1 MFFFSKLAVAKKL
14 KEKNKNREKR
24 GKGMPFFITGMST
37 FTWILLAYV
46 GLHLGHDYFPTY
58 LKDITLNTPVLTHH
72 MGPGKDFI
80 IRVREL
86 FLIVGTLALFV
97 EVAKAATSQA
107 FGATE
112 TLLSFV
118 VAVIFVVM
126 FFMVD
131 WAQNATFLVLA
142 LMSFIDATGGFIIEL
157 NAAKR
162 DFSVG

>member
-1 MFFFSKLAVAKKL
+1 MFFLGALAEKK
-14 KEKNKNREKR
+14 KEKKNEK
-24 GKGMPFFITGMST
+24 KSMFLITGMST
-37 FTWILLAYV
+37 FTWILVAYV
-46 GLHLGHDYFPTY
+46 GLHIGQDYIPMF
-58 LKDITLNTPVLTHH
+58 KDITLNSIVLTHH
-72 MGPGKDFI
+72 IGPDRDFI

-86 FLIVGTLALFV
+86 FLILGSLALFI

-118 VAVIFVVM
+118 VAVVFVVL
-126 FFMVD
+126 FFMVP

>member
-1 MFFFSKLAVAKKL
+1 MFFFTKLIEEKTDKKI
-14 KEKNKNREKR
+14 KKNK
-24 GKGMPFFITGMST
+24 GKGMFFITGMST

-46 GLHLGHDYFPTY
+46 GLHIGQDYISIF
-58 LKDITLNTPVLTHH
+58 KGIDLNTPVLVHH
-72 MGPGKDFI
+72 IAPGRDFV

-86 FLIVGTLALFV
+86 FLIIGSLALFI

-118 VAVIFVVM
+118 VAVVFVVM
-126 FFMVD
+126 FFLVP
-131 WAQNATFLVLA
+131 WAQNATFLVLS

-162 DFSVG
+162 DFTIG

>member
-1 MFFFSKLAVAKKL
+1 MFFFSKLAIAKRL
-14 KEKNKNREKR
+14 KEKNTTKTKKR
-24 GKGMPFFITGMST
+24 GIGMFFITGMST

-46 GLHLGHDYFPTY
+46 GLHMGHDYVPY
-58 LKDITLNTPVLTHH
+58 LKEITLNTPVLTHH
-72 MGPGKDFI
+72 MGAGREFV

>member
-1 MFFFSKLAVAKKL
+1 MFFLNALAEKK
-14 KEKNKNREKR
+14 KEKNKLKKEK
-24 GKGMPFFITGMST
+24 KGMFFITGMST

-46 GLHLGHDYFPTY
+46 LMHVGPEYVSIFG
-58 LKDITLNTPVLTHH
+58 DITLDTKVLVHH
-72 MGPGKDFI
+72 LGPDRQFVI
-80 IRVREL
+80 TVREL
-86 FLIVGTLALFV
+86 FLIVGSLALFI

-126 FFMVD
+126 FFMVS

>member
-1 MFFFSKLAVAKKL
+1 MFFLGALAEKK
-14 KEKNKNREKR
+14 KEKKKEK
-24 GKGMPFFITGMST
+24 KSMFLITGMST
-37 FTWILLAYV
+37 FTWILVAYV
-46 GLHLGHDYFPTY
+46 GLHIGQDYIPMF
-58 LKDITLNTPVLTHH
+58 KDITLNSIVLTHH
-72 MGPGKDFI
+72 IGPDRDFI

-86 FLIVGTLALFV
+86 FLILGSLALFI

-118 VAVIFVVM
+118 VAVVFVVL
-126 FFMVD
+126 FFMVP

>member
-1 MFFFSKLAVAKKL
+1 MFFLKLIKNVEEKK
-14 KEKNKNREKR
+14 KR
-24 GKGMPFFITGMST
+24 RKGMFFITGMST

-46 GLHLGHDYFPTY
+46 ALHLGQDYIPFF
-58 LKDITLNTPVLTHH
+58 KGIDLNTPVLVHH
-72 MGPGKDFI
+72 IAPGRDFV

-86 FLIVGTLALFV
+86 FLIIGSLALFV
-97 EVAKAATSQA
+97 EVAKAATSRS

-118 VAVIFVVM
+118 VAVVFVVM
-126 FFMVD
+126 FFLVP

-157 NAAKR
+157 NAARR
-162 DFSVG
+162 DFSIG